1 MEAALLYLDVEVEL
15 EVEEVRTLLGLTHS
29 AW

>member
-1 MEAALLYLDVEVEL
+1 MEAALLYLDVEV

-29 AW
+29 A